1 MEEGSFVEARTT
13 FSQASD
19 SALVVAIAR
28 WEQEA
33 LHEAYLRHAGRILA
47 LARRVTG
54 DQGLAEDVIQE
65 VFVRLWYE
73 PHKFDPERG
82 SLRTYLMTQCHG
94 RSIDLV
100 RSEAARRE
108 RETKNGRAAVSES
121 DEPHRV
127 TEEAA
132 DAQQVREA
140 LGALPMPEREA
151 IELAYFGGRTYREV
165 AGILNVAEG
174 TIKSRIRAGL
184 RRLRNSLAEEGA
196 LET

>member
-1 MEEGSFVEARTT
+1 MEEGSFVRAQTA

-33 LHEAYLRHAGRILA
+33 LHEAYLRHGGRILA

-65 VFVRLWYE
+65 VFLRLWYE
-73 PHKFDPERG
+73 PHKFDHERG

-108 RETKNGRAAVSES
+108 RETKESRASVSEF
-121 DEPHRV
+121 DEPQRAS
-127 TEEAA
+127 EETA
-132 DAQQVREA
+132 DAEQVREA
-140 LGALPMPEREA
+140 LGALPAPEREA

-184 RRLRNSLAEEGA
+184 RRLRNSLVEEGA

>member
-1 MEEGSFVEARTT
+1 MRAPTAYA
-13 FSQASD
+13 QASD

-28 WEQEA
+28 WEQDA
-33 LHEAYLRHAGRILA
+33 LHEAYLRHGGRVLA

-100 RSEAARRE
+100 RSENARRE
-108 RETKNGRAAVSES
+108 REAKEGRTSASES
-121 DEPHRV
+121 YEPQRA

-132 DAQQVREA
+132 DAEQVREA
-140 LGALPMPEREA
+140 LDTLPAPEREA
-151 IELAYFGGRTYREV
+151 IELAYFGGRTYRDV
-165 AGILNVAEG
+165 ARILNVAEG

-184 RRLRNSLAEEGA
+184 RRLRNSLAEEGV